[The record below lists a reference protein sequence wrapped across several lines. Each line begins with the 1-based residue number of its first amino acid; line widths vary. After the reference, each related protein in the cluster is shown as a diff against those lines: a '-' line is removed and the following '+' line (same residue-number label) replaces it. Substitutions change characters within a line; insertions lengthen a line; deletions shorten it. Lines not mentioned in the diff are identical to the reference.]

1 MIISTQSFDHIFFF
15 VLLFGI
21 KFGLLLELRKDR
33 GEIPLELETLVEILG
48 DSLSLVL
55 LGERKGFF
63 LLLLDTILL
72 LI

>member
-1 MIISTQSFDHIFFF
+1 MIISTQSFNHIFFF
-15 VLLFGI
+15 VLLFDI
-21 KFGLLLELRKDR
+21 KFGLLELRKDR
-33 GEIPLELETLVEILG
+33 GEIPLEFETLVEILG

-63 LLLLDTILL
+63 LLLLDPILL